1 MLSTVPD
8 DPPLCTDED
17 VPPAVVGVAIWPP
30 GAVVVVVA
38 AAARSGCGLMGRSG
52 SSGSVSFEY
61 SFGEGTCKERR
72 KGGVSE

>member
-8 DPPLCTDED
+8 VPPLCTDED
-17 VPPAVVGVAIWPP
+17 VPPAVVGVAIWSPV
-30 GAVVVVVA
+30 AVVVVVAA

-61 SFGEGTCKERR
+61 SFGDGT
-72 KGGVSE
+72 